1 MQSQALGIG
10 WIVIFIAIFYFL
22 LIRPQQK
29 QKKTRQA
36 MMNSL
41 SVGDEVVTIGG
52 FLGTITRIKEDTV
65 WLRLAE
71 KVEVEITKGGIG
83 TLKTKENLK
92 KEGE

>member
-1 MQSQALGIG
+1 LQSQYLGIG
-10 WIVIFIAIFYFL
+10 WIIIFVAIFYFL

-29 QKKTRQA
+29 QKKARQE

-41 SVGDEVVTIGG
+41 SVGDDIVTIGG

-65 WLRLAE
+65 WIRLAE

-83 TLKTKENLK
+83 NLKTKETLQ
-92 KEGE
+92 KEG